1 MTGAEMETNQIMK
14 CPSCGQRA
22 RKHGKAIRSGKE
34 LQRYQCTNRECKKF
48 GVMQT
53 LKENLNTN
61 FF

>member
-1 MTGAEMETNQIMK
+1 MTGAEMEATEIIK
-14 CPSCGQRA
+14 CPSCGKRA
-22 RKHGKAIRSGKE
+22 RKAGKAIRSGKE
-34 LQRYQCTNRECKKF
+34 LQRYQCTNKACEKF

>member
-1 MTGAEMETNQIMK
+1 MEATEIIK
-14 CPSCGQRA
+14 CPSCGKRA
-22 RKHGKAIRSGKE
+22 RKAGKAIRSGKE
-34 LQRYQCTNRECKKF
+34 LQRYQCTNKACEKF